1 MGPTQTA
8 LIPVAQGNEDIE
20 VIALIDVLRRGGLQV
35 VVASLDDQEVVT
47 LMKGTRLVVDAA
59 FQSVIDQ
66 PWDVIAVPGGIP
78 GAMNLAESSPLR
90 ERLQRQHLSGGVVA
104 GICLAPALVL
114 KPAGVLEAMETVTG
128 NPLAIRTPQQ
138 SWPAD
143 HFIRLLG
150 SNFDP
155 KARVISDQKQRI
167 VLSQTPGTAI
177 EFAIAIVRMLCGED
191 AAVAIENYFLVR

>member
-1 MGPTQTA
+1 
-8 LIPVAQGNEDIE
+8 
-20 VIALIDVLRRGGLQV
+20 
-35 VVASLDDQEVVT
+35 
-47 LMKGTRLVVDAA
+47 
-59 FQSVIDQ
+59 
-66 PWDVIAVPGGIP
+66 
-78 GAMNLAESSPLR
+78 MNLAESSPLR

-128 NPLAIRTPQQ
+128 NPVAIRTPQQ
-138 SWPAD
+138 SWPAAQ
-143 HFIRLLG
+143 FTKLLG